1 MGISA
6 EEADEKEE
14 NEAIDEVN
22 EHEARR
28 QKAVEAQM
36 MLGEVQKLMAELE
49 TIESSMDNPAL
60 IKSIEEEKKE
70 DDQVDEM
77 EMMVKA
83 MQAQLADGT
92 RKHSLEDLEML
103 EAMAAQLEGRQKGNI
118 QQHDTD

>member
-1 MGISA
+1 MQAMMGISA
-6 EEADEKEE
+6 EEAAEKEE
-14 NEAIDEVN
+14 NEAINEVN

-49 TIESSMDNPAL
+49 TIETSMDNPAV

-77 EMMVKA
+77 EMMVRA

-92 RKHSLEDLEML
+92 RKHSLEDL
-103 EAMAAQLEGRQKGNI
+103 
-118 QQHDTD
+118 

>member
-1 MGISA
+1 
-6 EEADEKEE
+6 
-14 NEAIDEVN
+14 
-22 EHEARR
+22 
-28 QKAVEAQM
+28 M